1 IQMCLGV
8 PGEVV
13 SIDKSSTP
21 PIAKVKIGG
30 LVKETLL
37 AIDEEV
43 VPGDFVIVHAGVVI
57 SKVSKEEF
65 EELIKL
71 LKTVSGLGGEIEL

>member
-1 IQMCLGV
+1 MCLGV

>member
-1 IQMCLGV
+1 MCLGV

-13 SIDKSSTP
+13 SVDKTSKP
-21 PIAKVKIGG
+21 PLAKVKIGG

-43 VPGDFVIVHAGVVI
+43 MPGDYVIVHAGVVI
-57 SKVSKEEF
+57 SKVSKDEY
-65 EELIKL
+65 EELIRL
-71 LKTVSGLGGEIEL
+71 LKAVSGLGGEIEL

>member
-1 IQMCLGV
+1 MCLGV

-57 SKVSKEEF
+57 SKVGKEEF